1 MSSKLKV
8 SKEYFAFSR
17 SEQRGILVLVV
28 LIVLLII
35 APFFYRSFITEL
47 PTDDPEIKAKVD
59 SFFSALTLKQD
70 ESVLPQNKTIEDFEV
85 PQSKKIEYFN
95 FDPNTVKVEE
105 LVQLGLSLK
114 QAQVIERYRSKGGI
128 FRTSSDFAKVYV
140 IDSSLFIKLK
150 PWIKINPEIAA
161 SGNKVFRD
169 STKKAPEKS
178 VVIELNSTDTLEL
191 LKVKGIGK
199 VFARRIVAYRELLGG
214 FVNVKQL
221 QEVYGMKPDMFNE
234 ISKSFIVDS
243 TLAKTINLNLIT
255 YEDIR
260 KHPYISE
267 YQAKAIIYY
276 RSKVGAI
283 GSINELVKNKIIPR
297 EKFALLKSYLVLR

>member
-1 MSSKLKV
+1 MASKIKD
-8 SKEYFAFSR
+8 SKEYFTFSR
-17 SEQRGILVLVV
+17 SERRGILVLIV

-35 APFFYRSFITEL
+35 APFFYGSFITEL
-47 PTDDPEIKAKVD
+47 PTDDPEVKAKVD
-59 SFFSALTLKQD
+59 SFFSALTLKQ
-70 ESVLPQNKTIEDFEV
+70 EERALLQEKTIEDFEV
-85 PQSKKIEYFN
+85 PQSKKIQYFN
-95 FDPNTVKVEE
+95 FDPNTVTVEE

-114 QAQVIERYRSKGGI
+114 QAQVIERYRNKGGV
-128 FRTSSDFAKVYV
+128 FRTLSDFSKVYV
-140 IDSSLFIKLK
+140 IDSSLLRKLN
-150 PWIKINPEIAA
+150 PWIKINPEIAV
-161 SGNKVFRD
+161 SKNKTFRD
-169 STKKAPEKS
+169 STKKGSEKP
-178 VVIELNSTDTLEL
+178 VIVELNSTDTLEL

-243 TLAKTINLNLIT
+243 TLARTINLNLVT
-255 YEDIR
+255 YEDIK

-276 RSKVGAI
+276 RSKVGEI
-283 GSINELVKNKIIPR
+283 NSIDELVKNKIIPR
-297 EKFALLKSYLVLR
+297 EKFALLKSYLLLR